1 MELHKK
7 KFLEGHQRRLNLKFN
22 VFFCGEKCAIEADPK
37 NPNRFKKNPG
47 KLFVGKLARPF
58 RPAILSKTLH

>member
-1 MELHKK
+1 M
-7 KFLEGHQRRLNLKFN
+7 
-22 VFFCGEKCAIEADPK
+22 FFYGEKCAVEADPK